1 MFTKSNIV
9 LPHNYDEYK
18 DKINQDNFNNKKY
31 NEIFLCNNKNNCKPP
46 SKILEDKIKFK
57 NSIFDEVTLLEE
69 KKGNNIYDYQS
80 GFILNSYFT
89 NNMCVNNN
97 CCILPCDNSNCITKN
112 IFNIMILCC
121 NLVYSLI
128 NQTRVSIN
136 DYFYSTDLIDEL
148 CFMYTL
154 NNNDDDLN
162 KKILDILEQYYKIIF
177 NIIIFFSSETSD
189 DNINNY
195 VKIHLNFLN
204 QNLSNFLNGKDITV
218 NEFNTS
224 EDKRLI
230 NLLKLFKNY
239 YNNFINNKKLN
250 YFEKI
255 QKITVD
261 DYINYF
267 EEAYKIIKEIL
278 NNNFNDFYSNVYIY
292 NYNNNNYLSKI
303 IKLRTYLLLMFIYKI
318 RFINLNDVDDK
329 GGRQAEFFI
338 SNVLR
343 DFYNY
348 YYIDNK
354 FISNDNTIIKIIYKD
369 IILKELLQYNFYTK
383 NYNLNNRLLLKKI
396 LNELL
401 QYYNESY
408 YNREKIDLIK
418 LFKNNIIPLIIYANN
433 NIITLEFYDNNNELK
448 ERFIPFEKMYN
459 INECSYNEVRTSNG
473 KIGGDLIY
481 LHECY
486 TNNTLNS
493 NSICIIVDSKA
504 YQDSSYIFK
513 YKIDKTIIQCY
524 LYAQYV
530 KKCYKDHIYNYNNE
544 INLYLCA
551 VNPIYGSYYVYK
563 YNDIEKMYIIKEEKK
578 KKTHNSL
585 NSYLNDNYIN
595 TSYNSNK
602 CTDDDTNKCTDDNTE
617 INNNCNAKNK
627 LVMLTLPPKIRKE
640 IEEKQENTINLY
652 KNKLR
657 ELLKTIS
664 LQGNTK
670 QKKKEFFLKIIKKKQ
685 IKNEINKCIN
695 ILKHLIGNK
704 QLINIIN
711 EEIKTNLSIN
721 DLNMIVE

>member
-1 MFTKSNIV
+1 MFTKSDIV
-9 LPHNYDEYK
+9 LPHNYDENK
-18 DKINQDNFNNKKY
+18 DENNKDNYESY
-31 NEIFLCNNKNNCKPP
+31 NEILCNKNKCKPP

-57 NSIFDEVTLLEE
+57 NSIFDNVTFLEE
-69 KKGNNIYDYQS
+69 NKGNSIYDYQS

-154 NNNDDDLN
+154 NNNKISLN
-162 KKILDILEQYYKIIF
+162 EKILNILKQYYTIIF
-177 NIIIFFSSETSD
+177 KLIINFSSETSNTKLD
-189 DNINNY
+189 DYVRIN
-195 VKIHLNFLN
+195 LNFLN

-224 EDKRLI
+224 EDKHLI
-230 NLLKLFKNY
+230 ILLNLFKTY
-239 YNNFINNKKLN
+239 YNSPFNNKKELN

-255 QKITVD
+255 QKITAD

-267 EEAYKIIKEIL
+267 ENAYNIIKVLL
-278 NNNFNDFYSNVYIY
+278 NNNFNDFYINVYLY
-292 NYNNNNYLSKI
+292 NYNNNNYLSNL

-318 RFINLNDVDDK
+318 RFISLNDVDDK

-354 FISNDNTIIKIIYKD
+354 FNNNYNTIIKIIYKD

-383 NYNLNNRLLLKKI
+383 NYPLNDIEFLKELSQKYNTESRKDIQNFDLLNRFLNN
-396 LNELL
+396 
-401 QYYNESY
+401 
-408 YNREKIDLIK
+408 
-418 LFKNNIIPLIIYANN
+418 NNIIPLIIYANN
-433 NIITLEFYDNNNELK
+433 NIITLEYYDNNKLK

-459 INECSYNEVRTSNG
+459 INECSYNQVRNSNG

-504 YQDSSYIFK
+504 YQDSSYIFD

-530 KKCYKDHIYNYNNE
+530 KKCYKDHIYNDNN
-544 INLYLCA
+544 NLYLCA

-563 YNDIEKMYIIKEEKK
+563 YNDIENMCIIDLTKVE
-578 KKTHNSL
+578 NSPIPL
-585 NSYLNDNYIN
+585 NNYLNKNNYIN
-595 TSYNSNK
+595 NNNNSNIN
-602 CTDDDTNKCTDDNTE
+602 CTDDTK
-617 INNNCNAKNK
+617 INNQCNADYDKI
-627 LVMLTLPPKIRKE
+627 VIYTLPQKIQKE
-640 IEEKQENTINLY
+640 IEQNTEMKRKKINSY
-652 KNKLR
+652 KK
-657 ELLKTIS
+657 
-664 LQGNTK
+664 
-670 QKKKEFFLKIIKKKQ
+670 KIIKLLKEMKEMKEMKRKKG
-685 IKNEINKCIN
+685 IKEKELIKINLIKQNIDYLNKLIGMNEIKKFLLKNN
-695 ILKHLIGNK
+695 ITE
-704 QLINIIN
+704 Q
-711 EEIKTNLSIN
+711 
-721 DLNMIVE
+721 DLEMNVEP